1 MARRNREYDPHL
13 LYHTINITVELE
25 YKVPMQK
32 VYDLLYLLEEKN
44 QGTADKIQPTEVL
57 ELLKLMSGE
66 LADTVGDEDPEDKN
80 DLPSKIKEL
89 LRLLGCYLT
98 KEELNAILRGEVP
111 LDKALSPKAKAAWLI
126 IFDRDEMGK
135 FRPNKEVVN
144 ELVWLTEKIAYETIE
159 NQIQRNLEGYK
170 SRARKELENEG
181 ILLKNENIKTIHR
194 KDEYTDPR
202 ILEQK
207 RINLKLYIAHM
218 QGYDRDR
225 DRDGGLGID
234 MSTGEII
241 DFGDIYIADKEH
253 GAVLED
259 RDHDGIIE
267 REEIL

>member
-44 QGTADKIQPTEVL
+44 KGVVDKIQPVEVL
-57 ELLKLMSGE
+57 ELLKLMSE
-66 LADTVGDEDPEDKN
+66 TLADTVNDEDMEDKN

-89 LRLLGCYLT
+89 LRLLGCYLE
-98 KEELNAILRGEVP
+98 KEELNAILRGEIP
-111 LDKALSPKAKAAWLI
+111 LEKALSPKAKAAWLI

-159 NQIQRNLEGYK
+159 VQIQRNLEGYR
-170 SRARKELENEG
+170 SRTRRELENEG
-181 ILLKNENIKTIHR
+181 VLLKNENLKTIHK

-202 ILEQK
+202 ILEKK
-207 RINLKLYIAHM
+207 RIDLKKYIAHM

-225 DRDGGLGID
+225 DRDGGIGID

-259 RDHDGIIE
+259 RNHDGVIE